1 MAVFETLFILAGILM
16 GLVSRGGIYL
26 FLLPLAVA
34 AFVLAIMNRP
44 AKQISTTGRTKLITS
59 IVIVLITCIYAFGL
73 FNLIKQDLDETKS
86 DLRKTR
92 ELLSNT
98 QTQKSDL
105 HDQKLIQQEQLE
117 LSQERSKKLDSTLR
131 QFLLEDSLRNEFQ
144 NSLYAHEALAENND
158 IEHFTVSI
166 DTVQWPFSKVYAHW
180 TLPTKGIS
188 KTARNRII
196 RTLLGDKVQKTDLT
210 LDKPHMQTILK
221 RFADEAH
228 KDQIH
233 RCTDTSDTNINI
245 QERSHAYADTIPMQL
260 VDSIAPIYET
270 KSWATYLLYE
280 REYKDCEAVHWRRNR
295 YMTFSKQ
302 DGSVVDRSIFL
313 PGSQKLLTALIRK
326 NAADHAII
334 DEINQEIQPNLTLFL
349 KDGIGFKY
357 FYIGITDF
365 DRKDGLVVV
374 PYSQILPL
382 IRKDVLKKFGF
393 EK

>member
-1 MAVFETLFILAGILM
+1 MAVFETLFILAGFFM
-16 GLVSRGGIYL
+16 GLVSRGGMSL
-26 FLLPLAVA
+26 FLFPLAVV

-44 AKQISTTGRTKLITS
+44 ARQISTTGRTKLITS

-73 FNLIKQDLDETKS
+73 FNLVKQDLDETKS

-131 QFLLEDSLRNEFQ
+131 QFLLEDSLRDEFQ

-180 TLPTKGIS
+180 TLPAKGIS

-221 RFADEAH
+221 RFADDAH

-233 RCTDTSDTNINI
+233 RCTDPSDTNTNL
-245 QERSHAYADTIPMQL
+245 QEGSHAYADTIPMQL

-270 KSWATYLLYE
+270 KSWATYLLYK
-280 REYKDCEAVHWRRNR
+280 REYKDCEAVHWRENR
-295 YMTFSKQ
+295 YMTFYKQ

-313 PGSQKLLTALIRK
+313 PGSQKLLIALIRK

-334 DEINQEIQPNLTLFL
+334 DEINQDFLTLFL

-357 FYIGITDF
+357 LSIFITDF
-365 DRKDGLVVV
+365 NRKDGLVVV

>member
-1 MAVFETLFILAGILM
+1 MAVFETLFILT
-16 GLVSRGGIYL
+16 GLLVGLTSRGGMYL
-26 FLLPLAVA
+26 FLLPLAVV
-34 AFVLAIMNRP
+34 AFVLAMMNRP
-44 AKQISTTGRTKLITS
+44 ARQISTTGRTKLITS

-73 FNLIKQDLDETKS
+73 FNLVKQDLDETKS

-131 QFLLEDSLRNEFQ
+131 QFLLEDSLRDEFQ

-180 TLPTKGIS
+180 TLPAKGIS

-221 RFADEAH
+221 RFADDAH

-233 RCTDTSDTNINI
+233 RCTDTSFTNINI
-245 QERSHAYADTIPMQL
+245 QEQSHAYADTIPMQL

-270 KSWATYLLYE
+270 KSWATYLLYK
-280 REYKDCEAVHWRRNR
+280 REYKDCEAVHWRENR

-313 PGSQKLLTALIRK
+313 PGSQKLLIALIRK

-334 DEINQEIQPNLTLFL
+334 DEINQEFLTLFL

-357 FYIGITDF
+357 LSIFITDF